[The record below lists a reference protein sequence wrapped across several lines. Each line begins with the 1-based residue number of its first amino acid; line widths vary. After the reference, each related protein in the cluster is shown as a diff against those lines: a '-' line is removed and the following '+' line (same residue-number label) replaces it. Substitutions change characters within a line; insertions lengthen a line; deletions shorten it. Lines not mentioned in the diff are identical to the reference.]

1 MGQPVALTFANCA
14 RCASNDPA
22 YCERSTDL
30 NMRGD
35 GGDEAS
41 AFSRDGSPIAGG
53 FLGQSSSA
61 TYAIAR
67 QGNTVAGAET
77 RRRRGDLR
85 VGRGGVFCRDGRA
98 TGGLPD
104 RRRGRPASTPSS
116 AAIGRRCRLP
126 SRLVS
131 GQGSASRETGTG
143 YRTVSSCLRQ
153 RCRTR
158 WEHAWDVARRPDRDR
173 KSVV

>member
-1 MGQPVALTFANCA
+1 MLAFACPSIRCTPFTLAPALTARLAAVCRRSCGVIDGNDSSDLWHLRTAGRGRTASRPQVGQPVALTFANCG

-53 FLGQSSSA
+53 LFGQSSFA

-67 QGNTVAGAET
+67 QGNTVA
-77 RRRRGDLR
+77 
-85 VGRGGVFCRDGRA
+85 
-98 TGGLPD
+98 LP
-104 RRRGRPASTPSS
+104 
-116 AAIGRRCRLP
+116 
-126 SRLVS
+126 
-131 GQGSASRETGTG
+131 
-143 YRTVSSCLRQ
+143 
-153 RCRTR
+153 
-158 WEHAWDVARRPDRDR
+158 
-173 KSVV
+173 K

>member
-1 MGQPVALTFANCA
+1 MGQPVALTFAICG

-53 FLGQSSSA
+53 FFGQSSFA

-67 QGNTVAGAET
+67 QGNTVP
-77 RRRRGDLR
+77 
-85 VGRGGVFCRDGRA
+85 
-98 TGGLPD
+98 LP
-104 RRRGRPASTPSS
+104 
-116 AAIGRRCRLP
+116 
-126 SRLVS
+126 
-131 GQGSASRETGTG
+131 
-143 YRTVSSCLRQ
+143 
-153 RCRTR
+153 
-158 WEHAWDVARRPDRDR
+158 
-173 KSVV
+173 K